1 MILVADSGSTKTQWA
16 LADDSGNIEYL
27 STAGYNPY
35 FDREVSWKDEL
46 STWSRRQLAGGRMV
60 EHIWYYG
67 AGCDRP
73 EGVEKIT
80 CMLGELFPDASVHVK
95 DDLSGAAKALY
106 AHKKGIALILGTGA
120 NAGYWDGQEIRRK
133 VVPVGYL
140 LGDHGSGAS
149 LGLHLVRAWLDG
161 DLPQPL
167 ASSLQ
172 IAYGLSRQ
180 KIKEKVYLEERPNYY
195 LASFVPFLLEHLKDP
210 SIRGIV
216 TEDFR
221 RLFQVDLIPLA
232 GEEGSREVRATGSVA
247 WFFREILEEVAGK
260 YGFVPGKVIRYPLEE
275 LVRLHLHHPG

>member
-46 STWSRRQLAGGRMV
+46 SGWSRGQLAGGRRV
-60 EHIWYYG
+60 ERIWYYG

-73 EGVEKIT
+73 EGVEKIARI
-80 CMLGELFPDASVHVK
+80 LGELFPDACVHVE

-106 AHKKGIALILGTGA
+106 AHEQGIALILGTGA

-149 LGLHLVRAWLDG
+149 LGLLLVRAWLDG

-216 TEDFR
+216 TEDSASSNNTS
-221 RLFQVDLIPLA
+221 I
-232 GEEGSREVRATGSVA
+232 S
-247 WFFREILEEVAGK
+247 
-260 YGFVPGKVIRYPLEE
+260 
-275 LVRLHLHHPG
+275 